1 MYQCQVASAQVFL
14 CESSVMSARKSR
26 RDQVIMSRCVMAR
39 KLGVSVQ
46 AVGKRSVTR
55 RHTFLKVKFGIRMKD
70 EMPREETAKM
80 MMRSLVQHP
89 KR

>member
-1 MYQCQVASAQVFL
+1 
-14 CESSVMSARKSR
+14 
-26 RDQVIMSRCVMAR
+26 MAR

>member
-1 MYQCQVASAQVFL
+1 
-14 CESSVMSARKSR
+14 
-26 RDQVIMSRCVMAR
+26 MAR

-80 MMRSLVQHP
+80 MRRSLSNTPSDEDHRLERGEVETKVSGMGP
-89 KR
+89 AELW